1 MIGVRGPGA
10 RGGWFI
16 KDYGSQGGVSG
27 RGSAPKHPRHP
38 STQAGCIRSS
48 LYPPSLDFSWK
59 LFLKEFPW
67 AFCPEGFSLRI
78 KEDPHSKN
86 FKGNSYHVIVDNQDL
101 KFYESELSQK
111 WWLELK
117 KNNNNSNIKSLI
129 PCNYQDYL
137 DAKNQKFSERIML
150 SLKRNFV

>member
-1 MIGVRGPGA
+1 M
-10 RGGWFI
+10 
-16 KDYGSQGGVSG
+16 
-27 RGSAPKHPRHP
+27 
-38 STQAGCIRSS
+38 
-48 LYPPSLDFSWK
+48 
-59 LFLKEFPW
+59 
-67 AFCPEGFSLRI
+67 RI
-78 KEDPHSKN
+78 IEDPHSKN
-86 FKGNSYHVIVDNQDL
+86 FKGNSHHVIVNNQDL

-137 DAKNQKFSERIML
+137 DAKNQKFSERIIL